1 MLKSPAGSLLRADS
15 FAGIAPEGSDG
26 VFGRASVE
34 AVVLLE
40 DEEEDSCVAESEPL
54 DSCPLVCW
62 LEDDEQELLPKS
74 NQPRLIPS
82 TPMANNTATMET
94 TSAMMIPASDFF
106 FAGRCGGRPYGP
118 G

>member
-1 MLKSPAGSLLRADS
+1 M
-15 FAGIAPEGSDG
+15 
-26 VFGRASVE
+26 E

-62 LEDDEQELLPKS
+62 LEDDKPELLPKS